1 MAHQIKNELSLKQE
15 EKAKNA
21 SATRILGIIRNTF
34 TLQASKVPTAIPLQI
49 AGENPRKLREKPD
62 LEATKAVAEMLLRRV
77 QALQ

>member
-1 MAHQIKNELSLKQE
+1 MAHQIKNELSLKHE
-15 EKAKNA
+15 EKGKNA

-49 AGENPRKLREKPD
+49 SRETPRKLGEKPD
-62 LEATKAVAEMLLRRV
+62 LEATKAAAEMLLRRV

>member
-15 EKAKNA
+15 EKGKNA

-34 TLQASKVPTAIPLQI
+34 TLQASKAPTAIPLQI

-77 QALQ
+77 WALQ